1 EADKVSELIE
11 GIADLQVS
19 KDGESEP
26 VSTSEP
32 LETSEPVA
40 SSETLED
47 TTTSDTSPE
56 PEGEDADT
64 EETLQPKTTFKYK
77 SSHPEELIIGN
88 KNSPRKTRSS
98 FKDEDSLFGLISM

>member
-1 EADKVSELIE
+1 MHVKFDDKEPDKVSELVE

-19 KDGESEP
+19 EDGESEP

-32 LETSEPVA
+32 FETSEPVA

-47 TTTSDTSPE
+47 TTTTTTEASPE

-64 EETLQPKTTFKYK
+64 EETL
-77 SSHPEELIIGN
+77 
-88 KNSPRKTRSS
+88 
-98 FKDEDSLFGLISM
+98 